1 MDPIDGILDEAF
13 FKVASPECLTALS
26 KLIDDAMALR
36 FIKYLNS
43 TTVDNPVA
51 ATINN
56 YLGQA
61 IKVSTFHL
69 KLIERGSAK
78 VVEKIEL
85 DTVADMRFDQHA
97 VIEELEF
104 LEQNIKYVRSY
115 LEPRRKVDYDAFVS
129 LLPAGYKTKV
139 VNNRVMFYQPHAKPR
154 STGVGII
161 NKKRDVWTIALKGLK
176 YREYIAKAGYALDS
190 YMVKEF

>member
-1 MDPIDGILDEAF
+1 MDPINGVLDETF

-26 KLIDDAMALR
+26 KLIDDALAVR
-36 FIKYLNS
+36 FTNYLNS
-43 TTVDNPVA
+43 TTVDNPIA
-51 ATINN
+51 AIINN

-61 IKVSTFHL
+61 IKMATFHMQL
-69 KLIERGSAK
+69 LERGSAK

-85 DTVADMRFDQHA
+85 ETIANMRFDQRA

-104 LEQNIKYVRSY
+104 LEKNIKYVRSF
-115 LEPRRKVDYDAFVS
+115 LEPRRKADYDAFVA

-139 VNNRVMFYQPHAKPR
+139 ANNRVMFYQPHAKMR
-154 STGVGII
+154 STGVCII
-161 NKKRDVWTIALKGLK
+161 NRKRDVWTIALKGLK
-176 YREYIAKAGYALDS
+176 YREYIARSGYAMDS

>member
-1 MDPIDGILDEAF
+1 MDPINGVLDEAF
-13 FKVASPECLTALS
+13 FKIASPECLAALS
-26 KLIDDAMALR
+26 KLVDDALALR
-36 FIKYLNS
+36 FVAYLNNPAA
-43 TTVDNPVA
+43 DNQVVA
-51 ATINN
+51 IINSH
-56 YLGQA
+56 LGQA

-69 KLIERGSAK
+69 KLLERGTAK

-85 DTVADMRFDQHA
+85 ETIADMRFDQRA

-104 LEQNIKYVRSY
+104 LEQNIQYVRSY
-115 LEPRRKVDYDAFVS
+115 LEPRRKVDYDVFVS

-139 VNNRVMFYQPHAKPR
+139 ANNRVMFYQPHAKTR